1 MNTNE
6 NLSEK
11 TVQTNDNDQSF
22 DQKEVINEVISVD
35 SDIQYTETTQNDIST
50 STKQDDAKTSES
62 IK

>member
-50 STKQDDAKTSES
+50 STKQDDAKISES